1 MAQNEVKVVAD
12 IASSLLLEE
21 RVRQQARAFMPDV
34 ELDLDEVVARSSPG
48 RDEVVST
55 LPAHGRLDR
64 HASLASS
71 RQSTPN
77 TTEEVASSAPPTAR
91 GRLDR
96 HASMDDWWSKPSPAP
111 AVSAGA
117 PSALQPE
124 PTAAALI
131 AALPSLLPGLAPSSL
146 AGDFFHLGD
155 ALGGSAR
162 VAALRDAAALRALDE
177 AVLNGNGA
185 PAWASAA
192 PPLPAH
198 GGAAARRGGGAL
210 YAALRG
216 LRACRL
222 GRALHSWARTAR
234 VLASTVGA
242 SSLVRRVVA
251 DSHELAQRLAD
262 SQATISRQEERC
274 ESLLLKSLRDPAAR
288 NKGAQNAAATADQMR
303 QLYPSD
309 GEVARLRDQVEA
321 ARELL
326 RRAAAR
332 HDAEVAALAAE
343 LGAADGV
350 EAELRDE
357 RAATSEVL
365 VEAFEQQVP
374 TLSAAASLIAGAF
387 RPSAP
392 NTPFRAAEPEPA
404 PSPALSVESP
414 AAQPRSVARALF
426 TAETEPPPLHDR
438 ISMLEA
444 EIGFDAR
451 SPLSADAARP
461 PPRRRLD
468 RHASMGW

>member
-1 MAQNEVKVVAD
+1 MSQNEVKVVAD

-288 NKGAQNAAATADQMR
+288 SERGAKSAAATADQMR

-392 NTPFRAAEPEPA
+392 STPFRAAETEPA

-451 SPLSADAARP
+451 SPLSADAA

>member
-1 MAQNEVKVVAD
+1 MSQNEVKVVAD

-55 LPAHGRLDR
+55 LLPAHGRLDR

-77 TTEEVASSAPPTAR
+77 TTEEIASSAPSTAR

-198 GGAAARRGGGAL
+198 GGAAARRGGGASRCTR
-210 YAALRG
+210 ARWSSGWCAGKGASAPAWRG
-216 LRACRL
+216 
-222 GRALHSWARTAR
+222 SKSTAR
-234 VLASTVGA
+234 LVPGGSRWPTVK
-242 SSLVRRVVA
+242 VR
-251 DSHELAQRLAD
+251 EE
-262 SQATISRQEERC
+262 SR
-274 ESLLLKSLRDPAAR
+274 
-288 NKGAQNAAATADQMR
+288 
-303 QLYPSD
+303 
-309 GEVARLRDQVEA
+309 
-321 ARELL
+321 
-326 RRAAAR
+326 
-332 HDAEVAALAAE
+332 
-343 LGAADGV
+343 
-350 EAELRDE
+350 
-357 RAATSEVL
+357 
-365 VEAFEQQVP
+365 
-374 TLSAAASLIAGAF
+374 
-387 RPSAP
+387 
-392 NTPFRAAEPEPA
+392 
-404 PSPALSVESP
+404 
-414 AAQPRSVARALF
+414 
-426 TAETEPPPLHDR
+426 
-438 ISMLEA
+438 
-444 EIGFDAR
+444 
-451 SPLSADAARP
+451 
-461 PPRRRLD
+461 
-468 RHASMGW
+468 

>member
-1 MAQNEVKVVAD
+1 MVQTV
-12 IASSLLLEE
+12 
-21 RVRQQARAFMPDV
+21 
-34 ELDLDEVVARSSPG
+34 
-48 RDEVVST
+48 
-55 LPAHGRLDR
+55 
-64 HASLASS
+64 
-71 RQSTPN
+71 
-77 TTEEVASSAPPTAR
+77 
-91 GRLDR
+91 
-96 HASMDDWWSKPSPAP
+96 
-111 AVSAGA
+111 AGA
-117 PSALQPE
+117 RRVGRRAECAAAE

-177 AVLNGNGA
+177 AVLSGGGA

-288 NKGAQNAAATADQMR
+288 SERGAKSAAATADQMR

-392 NTPFRAAEPEPA
+392 STPFRAAEPEPA

-451 SPLSADAARP
+451 SPLSADAAR
-461 PPRRRLD
+461 RRRLD

>member
-1 MAQNEVKVVAD
+1 
-12 IASSLLLEE
+12 
-21 RVRQQARAFMPDV
+21 
-34 ELDLDEVVARSSPG
+34 
-48 RDEVVST
+48 
-55 LPAHGRLDR
+55 
-64 HASLASS
+64 
-71 RQSTPN
+71 
-77 TTEEVASSAPPTAR
+77 
-91 GRLDR
+91 
-96 HASMDDWWSKPSPAP
+96 MDDWWSKPSPAP

-117 PSALQPE
+117 PSALQRADGGCAHRC
-124 PTAAALI
+124 AAVTC
-131 AALPSLLPGLAPSSL
+131 PAPSSL

-162 VAALRDAAALRALDE
+162 VAAARRRGAAALDE

-192 PPLPAH
+192 PPLSAT
-198 GGAAARRGGGAL
+198 AARRRRGGGA

-222 GRALHSWARTAR
+222 DRALHRARTAR

-251 DSHELAQRLAD
+251 DSRELAQRLAD
-262 SQATISRQEERC
+262 SQATIRGRGAV
-274 ESLLLKSLRDPAAR
+274 RVAAVRRPRPAAR
-288 NKGAQNAAATADQMR
+288 SERGANAAATADQMR

-392 NTPFRAAEPEPA
+392 STPFRAAEPEPA
-404 PSPALSVESP
+404 LSPALSVESP
-414 AAQPRSVARALF
+414 AAQPRSVARAIS

-438 ISMLEA
+438 ISILEA

-451 SPLSADAARP
+451 SPLSADAAR
-461 PPRRRLD
+461 RRRLD